1 MPPKGDFAVRV
12 SNVTVRRRIFI
23 ALTIGIVLYTAL
35 ITRLG
40 YVQLVQGPWLQNEAN
55 ELWSRNIPFEAKR
68 GKILDRNG
76 KVLVTNTSVPSVMVI
91 PAQVKDPKETAKKLA
106 VILGQKEEDIYKAI
120 TKRVLINR
128 VPGGRKISVEK
139 ARQIQALALPGIQVA
154 EDSER
159 FYPNGA
165 LASHLLGFT
174 GIDNQGLTGL
184 ERVYDKFLQGSD
196 GYVSFPADARGRMM
210 PGESEQ
216 YVPPVDGMDMYLT
229 IDSTIQSFIERELDQ
244 VMVAYQPDDAL
255 AIAMNP
261 KTGEILGMGSRP
273 TFDPANYRDYP
284 TETYNR
290 NLPIWK
296 TYEPG
301 STFKIVTL
309 AAALNEGEVSLTE
322 NFFDPGY
329 IVVAGKRLRCWKRQ
343 GHGQET
349 MLEVVENSCNPGFVT
364 MGQRLQKERLFEYI
378 KKFGFGEKTGIDL
391 IGEENGLLFNLKN
404 VGPVELG
411 TTSFG
416 QGVSVTPIQQ
426 MAAVA
431 AAINGGKL
439 MKPYIAKEWRDSV
452 THDIVGR
459 TLPTEVRQVITPE
472 ASAKVRY
479 ALESVVARGTGGKAY
494 IEGYRVGGKTGTAQK
509 VRNGRYVDGEYIVSF
524 IGFAPADD
532 PQILVYV
539 AVDNPKALAFGG
551 LIAAPSVK
559 NILESSLQYLNVPK
573 RQGQIEKEYVYGD
586 KTYMEVPDM
595 TGLSLKEV
603 ATEFD
608 SLPLVVSGKGSH
620 VIKQSPAPGEKIE
633 KGSKIWIYLGDKS
646 TN

>member
-1 MPPKGDFAVRV
+1 MRV
-12 SNVTVRRRIFI
+12 SNVTVRRRVFI
-23 ALTIGIVLYTAL
+23 ALVVGIVLYSAL

-40 YVQLVQGPWLQNEAN
+40 YIQLIQGPVLQDKARQ
-55 ELWSRNIPFEAKR
+55 LWNRNIPFESKR
-68 GKILDRNG
+68 GNILDRDG
-76 KVLVTNTSVPSVMVI
+76 DVIVTNTSVPSVMAI
-91 PAQVKDPKETAKKLA
+91 PAQIKDAHDTANKLA

-120 TKRVLINR
+120 TKREVIYR
-128 VPGGRKISVEK
+128 VPGGRKISAEK
-139 ARQIQALALPGIQVA
+139 ARKIQELALPGIQIA
-154 EDSER
+154 EDTER

-165 LASHLLGFT
+165 FASHLLGFT

-184 ERVYDKFLQGSD
+184 ERVYDKFLQGTD
-196 GYVSFPADARGRMM
+196 GHVSFPADASGRTM

-216 YVPPVDGMDMYLT
+216 YVAPVDGMDMYLT
-229 IDSTIQSFIERELDQ
+229 IDDKIQSFIERELDQ
-244 VMVAYQPDDAL
+244 AMVAYQPDDAL

-261 KTGEILGMGSRP
+261 KTGEILGMSSRP
-273 TFDPANYRDYP
+273 TFVPNKYRDY
-284 TETYNR
+284 TSEVYNR

-309 AAALNEGEVSLTE
+309 ASALNEGVIKLEES
-322 NFFDPGY
+322 FYDPGY
-329 IVVAGKRLRCWKRQ
+329 ILVAGKRLRCWKRQ

-364 MGQRLQKERLFEYI
+364 MGQRLQKERLFQYI
-378 KKFGFGEKTGIDL
+378 KKFGFGQKTGIDL

-431 AAINGGKL
+431 ATINGGKL

-452 THDIVGR
+452 THDIIGR
-459 TLPTEVRQVITPE
+459 TIPTEVRQVISTE
-472 ASAKVRY
+472 TSDKVRF
-479 ALESVVARGTGGKAY
+479 ALESVVAQGTGRNAF
-494 IEGYRVGGKTGTAQK
+494 IDGYRVGGKTGTAQK
-509 VRNGRYVDGEYIVSF
+509 VRNGRYIDGEYIVSF

-559 NILESSLQYLNVPK
+559 NILGSSLEYLKVPK
-573 RQGQIEKEYVYGD
+573 RDNQIKREYKYGD
-586 KTYMEVPDM
+586 KKYLEVPDVI
-595 TGLSLKEV
+595 GLTMKEV
-603 ATEFD
+603 ATTFD
-608 SLPLVVSGKGSH
+608 MLPLVVSGKGSH
-620 VIKQSPAPGEKIE
+620 VIRQSPAPGVRIE
-633 KGSKIWIYLGDKS
+633 EGSKIRIYLGDK
-646 TN
+646 TTD

>member
-1 MPPKGDFAVRV
+1 LPPKGDFAVRV

-633 KGSKIWIYLGDKS
+633 QGSKIWIYLGDKS

>member
-1 MPPKGDFAVRV
+1 VRV
-12 SNVTVRRRIFI
+12 SNVTMRRRIFT
-23 ALTIGIVLYTAL
+23 ALIIGIVLYGAL
-35 ITRLG
+35 IARLG
-40 YVQLVQGPWLQNEAN
+40 YIQLVQGQWLQDEAKK
-55 ELWSRNIPFEAKR
+55 LLSRNIPFEAKR
-68 GKILDRNG
+68 GRILDRNG
-76 KVLVTNTSVPSVMVI
+76 EVLVENTSVPTVVAI
-91 PAQVKDPKETAKKLA
+91 PAQIKDPHETARKLA

-120 TKRVLINR
+120 TARQSINNR
-128 VPGGRKISVEK
+128 IPGGRKISMEK
-139 ARQIQALALPGIQVA
+139 ARQIQELGLPGIEIA
-154 EDSER
+154 EDSKR
-159 FYPNGA
+159 SYPKGA
-165 LASHLLGFT
+165 AAAHILGFT

-184 ERVYDKFLQGSD
+184 ERIYDEFLKGKP
-196 GYVSFPADARGRMM
+196 GYVSFPTDASGREM
-210 PGESEQ
+210 PGLSDQ
-216 YVPPVDGMDMYLT
+216 YVAPVDGMDMYLT
-229 IDSTIQSFIERELDQ
+229 IDSNIQAFVERELDQ
-244 VMVAYQPDDAL
+244 AMVAYQPDDVL

-273 TFDPANYRDYP
+273 SFQPEKYKEYP
-284 TETYNR
+284 VEVYNR

-309 AAALNEGEVSLTE
+309 AAALNEGVIKLNEG
-322 NFFDPGY
+322 FYDPGY
-329 IVVAGKRLRCWKRQ
+329 VVVAGKRLRCWKRQ

-378 KKFGFGEKTGIDL
+378 KKFGFGQKTGIDL
-391 IGEENGLLFNLKN
+391 LGEENGLLFDLKR

-439 MKPYIAKEWRDSV
+439 MKPYVAKEWRDSV
-452 THDIVGR
+452 TNDIVGR
-459 TLPTEVRQVITPE
+459 TLPTEVRQVISPE
-472 ASAKVRY
+472 TSAKVRY
-479 ALESVVARGTGGKAY
+479 ALESVVAKGTGGKAY

-551 LIAAPSVK
+551 LIAAPSVR
-559 NILESSLQYLNVPK
+559 NILESSLQYLKVPK
-573 RQGQIEKEYVYGD
+573 RQGQIEREIKYGD
-586 KTYMEVPDM
+586 KRYLEVPNM
-595 TGLSLKEV
+595 TGLSLREI
-603 ATEFD
+603 ATTYD
-608 SLPLVVSGKGSH
+608 TLPLVVSGKGSH
-620 VIKQSPAPGEKIE
+620 VIKQSPEPGAKVEE
-633 KGSKIWIYLGDKS
+633 GSKIRIYLGDKTS
-646 TN
+646 K

>member
-1 MPPKGDFAVRV
+1 MRV

-23 ALTIGIVLYTAL
+23 AMIIGFILFTGL

-40 YVQLVQGPWLQNEAN
+40 YIQLVQGQWLMDKAK
-55 ELWSRNIPFEAKR
+55 ELGTRNIPYQPKR
-68 GKILDRNG
+68 GIIYDRNG
-76 KVLVTNTSVPSVMVI
+76 EELVNNINVPSVIGI
-91 PAQVKDPKETAKKLA
+91 PVQIADKKETAKKLS
-106 VILGQKEEDIYKAI
+106 VILGQKEEVVFKEISKSASSVNI
-120 TKRVLINR
+120 
-128 VPGGRKISVEK
+128 PGGRKISEEK
-139 ARQIQALALPGIQVA
+139 AKQIQELNLPGIRITN
-154 EDSER
+154 DTMR
-159 FYPNGA
+159 NYPNGSMA
-165 LASHLLGFT
+165 AHILGFT

-184 ERVYDKFLQGSD
+184 EKIYDQFLQGKP
-196 GYVSFPADARGRMM
+196 GYVAYPSDAKGRVM
-210 PGESEQ
+210 PGDAEQ
-216 YVPPVDGMDMYLT
+216 YIAPIEGMDMYLT
-229 IDSTIQSFIERELDQ
+229 IDEKIQSFIERELDQ
-244 VMVAYQPDDAL
+244 AVVAYQPDDVL

-273 TFDPANYRDYP
+273 TYEPARYQDYP
-284 TETYNR
+284 TEVYNR

-309 AAALNEGEVSLTE
+309 AAALNEGVVQLDEG
-322 NFFDPGY
+322 FFDPGY
-329 IVVAGKRLRCWKRQ
+329 IMVGGKRLRCWKRQ

-364 MGQRLQKERLFEYI
+364 MGQRLQKERLFRYI
-378 KKFGFGEKTGIDL
+378 EKFGFGKKTGIDL
-391 IGEENGLLFNLKN
+391 LGEENGLLFNLKR

-439 MKPYIAKEWRDSV
+439 MKPYVAKEWRDSF
-452 THDIVGR
+452 THSIIGR
-459 TLPTEVRQVITPE
+459 TEPTVVRQVITPE
-472 ASAKVRY
+472 TSEKVRN
-479 ALESVVARGTGGKAY
+479 ALESVVAKGTGRQAY

-532 PQILVYV
+532 PQILVYL

-551 LIAAPSVK
+551 LIAAPGVK
-559 NILESSLQYLNVPK
+559 NIIDSSLQYMNVPK
-573 RQGQIEKEYVYGD
+573 RESPIQRKYVYPD
-586 KTYMEVPDM
+586 RPLFEVPNL
-595 TGLSLKEV
+595 TGLSLKEI
-603 ATEFD
+603 ATSYD
-608 SLPLVVSGKGSH
+608 VLPLVVSGKGTH
-620 VIKQSPAPGEKIE
+620 VVKQSPAPGTKVAE
-633 KGSKIWIYLGDKS
+633 GSKIRIYLGDK
-646 TN
+646 TGPEQ

>member
-1 MPPKGDFAVRV
+1 MRV
-12 SNVTVRRRIFI
+12 SNVTVRRRIFV
-23 ALTIGIVLYTAL
+23 ALVIGIVLYTAL

-40 YVQLVQGPWLQNEAN
+40 YVQLVAGPKLQEKAH
-55 ELWSRNIPFEAKR
+55 ELWNRNIKFEPKR
-68 GKILDRNG
+68 GRILDRNG
-76 KVLVTNTSVPSVMVI
+76 KELVSNISVPSVVAI
-91 PAQVKDPKETAKKLA
+91 PVQVKDPHDTAKKLA
-106 VILGQKEEDIYKAI
+106 VVLGQQEETVYKAI
-120 TKRVLINR
+120 TKRQSIER
-128 VPGGRKISVEK
+128 VPGGRKISPEK
-139 ARQIQALALPGIQVA
+139 ARQIQDLNLPGIFVV
-154 EDSER
+154 EDSQR
-159 FYPNGA
+159 FYPNGTMA
-165 LASHLLGFT
+165 AHLFGFT

-184 ERVYDKFLQGSD
+184 ERIYDPFLKGTQGHIS
-196 GYVSFPADARGRMM
+196 YLSDARGQAMQ
-210 PGESEQ
+210 GGSEE

-229 IDSTIQSFIERELDQ
+229 IDSSIQSFIERELDQ
-244 VMVAYQPDDAL
+244 AMVAYQPDDVL

-273 TFDPANYRDYP
+273 TYDPARYRDYP
-284 TETYNR
+284 SEVYNR

-309 AAALNEGEVSLTE
+309 AAALNEGEVKLEES
-322 NFFDPGY
+322 FFDPGY
-329 IVVAGKRLRCWKRQ
+329 IMVAGKRLRCWKRQ

-364 MGQRLQKERLFEYI
+364 MGQRLQKERLFDYI

-391 IGEENGLLFNLKN
+391 IGEENGLLFSMNRI
-404 VGPVELG
+404 GPVELG

-426 MAAVA
+426 MAAVS

-439 MKPYIAKEWRDSV
+439 MKPYVAKEWRDSV
-452 THDIVGR
+452 TNDIVGR

-472 ASAKVRY
+472 TSAKVRY
-479 ALESVVARGTGGKAY
+479 ALESVVAKGTGRNAY

-509 VRNGRYVDGEYIVSF
+509 VRNGRYVNGEYIVSF

-532 PQILVYV
+532 PQIVVYF

-559 NILESSLQYLNVPK
+559 NIMESSLQYLGVPK
-573 RQGQIEKEYVYGD
+573 RKDGIEREINRALGD
-586 KTYMEVPDM
+586 KRYIEVPEM
-595 TGLSLKEV
+595 VGLSMREIV
-603 ATEFD
+603 TAYDT
-608 SLPLVVSGKGSH
+608 LPLVVEGKGTH
-620 VIKQSPAPGEKIE
+620 VIQQAPQAGEKIE
-633 KGSKIWIYLGDKS
+633 EGSKIRIYLGDKS
-646 TN
+646 SD

>member
-1 MPPKGDFAVRV
+1 VRV

-23 ALTIGIVLYTAL
+23 ALAIGIVLYSAL

-40 YVQLVQGPWLQNEAN
+40 YIQLVQGPWLQNEAN
-55 ELWSRNIPFEAKR
+55 QLWSRNIPFEAKR

-76 KVLVTNTSVPSVMVI
+76 QVLVTNTSVPSVMAI
-91 PAQVKDPKETAKKLA
+91 PAQVTDPHQTAKKLA

-154 EDSER
+154 EDTER

-165 LASHLLGFT
+165 LAAHLLGFT

-184 ERVYDKFLQGSD
+184 ERVYDKFLKGTD

-210 PGESEQ
+210 PGGSEQ
-216 YVPPVDGMDMYLT
+216 YIAPIDGMDMYLT

-244 VMVAYQPDDAL
+244 AMVAYQPDDAI

-273 TFDPANYRDYP
+273 TFDPSKYRDYP
-284 TETYNR
+284 SETYNR

-309 AAALNEGEVSLTE
+309 AAALNEGVVSLNE
-322 NFFDPGY
+322 GFYDPGY

-349 MLEVVENSCNPGFVT
+349 MLEVVENSCNPGFVA
-364 MGQRLQKERLFEYI
+364 MGQRLQKERMFEYI
-378 KKFGFGEKTGIDL
+378 KKFGFGQKTGIDL

-472 ASAKVRY
+472 TSAKVRY
-479 ALESVVARGTGGKAY
+479 ALESVVARGTGGKAF

-509 VRNGRYVDGEYIVSF
+509 VKNGRYVDGEYIVSF

-559 NILESSLQYLNVPK
+559 SILESSLQYLKVPK
-573 RQGQIEKEYVYGD
+573 RQGQIKKEYLYGD
-586 KTYMEVPDM
+586 KKYMEVPEM

-603 ATEFD
+603 ATAFD

-633 KGSKIWIYLGDKS
+633 EGSKIWIYLGDKS

>member
-633 KGSKIWIYLGDKS
+633 QGSKIWIYLGDKS

>member
-1 MPPKGDFAVRV
+1 M
-12 SNVTVRRRIFI
+12 
-23 ALTIGIVLYTAL
+23 LLGIVLFSAL
-35 ITRLG
+35 VTRLG
-40 YVQLVQGPWLQNEAN
+40 YIQLVEGQWLQDEAKQ
-55 ELWSRNIPFEAKR
+55 LWTRNIPFEAKR
-68 GKILDRNG
+68 GNILDRNG
-76 KVLVTNTSVPSVMVI
+76 NPLVTNTSVPSVLAI
-91 PAQVKDPKETAKKLA
+91 PAQIKDAHDTAKKLA
-106 VILGQKEEDIYKAI
+106 VVLGQKEEDVYKAI
-120 TKRVLINR
+120 TKRQLINR
-128 VPGGRKISVEK
+128 VPGGRKISAEK
-139 ARQIQALALPGIQVA
+139 AREVRELNLPGIQVA

-159 FYPNGA
+159 YYPNGA
-165 LASHLLGFT
+165 FASHLLGFT

-184 ERVYDKFLQGSD
+184 EKVYDKYLKGTP
-196 GYVSFPADARGRMM
+196 GYVSFPADAAGRLM
-210 PGESEQ
+210 PGESEN
-216 YVPPVDGMDMYLT
+216 YVAPINGMDMYLT
-229 IDSTIQSFIERELDQ
+229 IDSNIQAFLEREMDQ
-244 VMVAYQPDDAL
+244 AMVAYQPDDVL

-273 TFDPANYRDYP
+273 TFDPAHFRDYP
-284 TETYNR
+284 SQVYNR

-309 AAALNEGEVSLTE
+309 AAALNENLVNLNEP
-322 NFFDPGY
+322 FFDPGY
-329 IVVAGKRLRCWKRQ
+329 ITVAGQRLRCWKRQ

-364 MGQRLQKERLFEYI
+364 MGQRLQKERLFSYI
-378 KKFGFGEKTGIDL
+378 KKFGFGQKTGIDL
-391 IGEENGLLFNLKN
+391 IGEENGLLFNLN
-404 VGPVELG
+404 RVGPVELG

-439 MKPYIAKEWRDSV
+439 LKPYVAKEWHDGV

-459 TLPTEVRQVITPE
+459 TEPTVVRQVISEET
-472 ASAKVRY
+472 SAKVRN
-479 ALESVVARGTGGKAY
+479 ALESVVAKGSGRNAY

-532 PQILVYV
+532 PQILVYF

-559 NILESSLQYLNVPK
+559 NILESAIQYLNIPK
-573 RQGQIEKEYVYGD
+573 RTGQIEPEYRYGD
-586 KTYMEVPDM
+586 KKYLEVPEL
-595 TGLSLKEV
+595 TGLSMKEIV
-603 ATEFD
+603 ASFET
-608 SLPLVVSGKGSH
+608 LPIVVSGKGDT
-620 VIKQSPAPGEKIE
+620 VIQQSPAPGVRVEE
-633 KGSKIWIYLGDKS
+633 GSKIRIYLGDKR